1 MTDFH
6 ADLGALEG
14 LVARLAAFER
24 RAESVTSG
32 IDVQMQRLHGEWTG
46 WAAAE
51 HLAAHRQW
59 VEGAARMRA
68 AADEL
73 RSLVATAH
81 GNYLAAATANGRMW
95 G

>member
-6 ADLGALEG
+6 ADLGALED
-14 LVARLAAFER
+14 LLARLAAFER
-24 RAESVTSG
+24 QAESLTSG

-59 VEGAARMRA
+59 ADGAARMRA
-68 AADEL
+68 AAAEL
-73 RSLVATAH
+73 RSAVATAH
-81 GNYLAAATANGRMW
+81 GNYLAATTTNARMW
-95 G
+95 A